1 MKKLIIIGL
10 LIVTAACASAPKPE
24 TAPGK
29 ASIYGTVK
37 AQSHKDF
44 IKKSQ
49 SGNGD
54 NGNEGYGGGSIFG
67 GAIQYT
73 KNMINYNKL
82 SGLYACLIDPEHGEK
97 TLHTLEVGPD
107 GPSPRSLALAPGDSI
122 LIRNNASQTHN
133 FFISDEEEGFQA
145 FPPIPAGGEERL
157 TVKLEGLLELGSDED
172 DSLIVDLLSRKGL
185 VGKRLSSGDSY
196 AFENVDPGS
205 YEVVFWHWRLGW
217 IVHQVTAAAGESIK
231 LDETLSVDRIIHD

>member
-10 LIVTAACASAPKPE
+10 LIVSAACASAPE

-29 ASIYGTVK
+29 ASIYGTLK

-49 SGNGD
+49 NYD
-54 NGNEGYGGGSIFG
+54 NGNGGYGGGSIFS

-82 SGLYACLIDPEHGEK
+82 SELYACLIDPEHKEE
-97 TLHTLEVGPD
+97 TLHILEVGPE
-107 GPSPRSLALAPGDSI
+107 GFSPGSLALAPGDSI
-122 LIRNNASQTHN
+122 LIRNNTSQTRH
-133 FFISDEEEGFQA
+133 FFISDEGEGFQA
-145 FPPIPAGGEERL
+145 FPPMGAGEEGRL

-172 DSLIVDLLSRKGL
+172 DSPTASLFSKKGL
-185 VGKRLSSGDSY
+185 IGKRLSSGESY

-205 YEVVFWHWRLGW
+205 YQVVFWHWRLGS
-217 IVHQVTAAAGESIK
+217 IIHEVTAAPGESVK
-231 LDETLSVDRIIHD
+231 LDETLSVDRIIHN